1 MEYLG
6 IGVYGSR
13 SAAPRVERT
22 ELSAALTRV
31 VGDGEEASTMRSKA
45 KELGE
50 IANKTGGRVKA
61 VEKIEELLKTWAS

>member
-22 ELSAALTRV
+22 ELSAALSRV
-31 VGDGEEASTMRSKA
+31 VGDGEEVSRMRSKA

-50 IANKTGGRVKA
+50 IANKAGGRVKA
-61 VEKIEELLKTWAS
+61 VEKIEELLKTWVS

>member
-13 SAAPRVERT
+13 KAAPRVERA
-22 ELSAALTRV
+22 ELSAALMKV
-31 VGDGEEASTMRSKA
+31 IGDGEEASKMRLKA

-61 VEKIEELLKTWAS
+61 VEKIEELLKDWSS